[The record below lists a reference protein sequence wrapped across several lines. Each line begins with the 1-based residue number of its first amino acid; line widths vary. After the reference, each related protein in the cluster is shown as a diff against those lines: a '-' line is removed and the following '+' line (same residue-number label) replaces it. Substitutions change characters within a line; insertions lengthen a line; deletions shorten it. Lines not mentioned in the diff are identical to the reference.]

1 MHKIIVKMNRTLLSN
16 TLKLVG
22 LVAMSAIAV
31 CSCDQAATKQQA
43 SASDTLQA
51 AKPDVV
57 RKSLPFSGTFTQI
70 NNMASVDVE
79 YSVGECRVEAEG
91 PAELVKLVR
100 ITVDSGTLTVTYN
113 YDNNPDINVFK
124 RTGTSVKIYVS
135 SPSLRIVSACGTG
148 SIHAVG
154 KVETEEFMGGTL
166 ASGNIQ
172 FDTLVCHGPFRY
184 ESKNVGKSKFVCL
197 VTEGTAN
204 FINEGTGSIEVEN
217 LIADD
222 AVLVNHNGSSTT
234 FIHGTAPDVEV
245 WSFAQGNVDLDMTV
259 DNIIIKAFDESKVQF
274 KGTYG
279 SKTVKQDQTAY
290 VTLTE

>member
-1 MHKIIVKMNRTLLSN
+1 
-16 TLKLVG
+16 
-22 LVAMSAIAV
+22 
-31 CSCDQAATKQQA
+31 
-43 SASDTLQA
+43 
-51 AKPDVV
+51 
-57 RKSLPFSGTFTQI
+57 
-70 NNMASVDVE
+70 
-79 YSVGECRVEAEG
+79 
-91 PAELVKLVR
+91 
-100 ITVDSGTLTVTYN
+100 
-113 YDNNPDINVFK
+113 
-124 RTGTSVKIYVS
+124 
-135 SPSLRIVSACGTG
+135 
-148 SIHAVG
+148 
-154 KVETEEFMGGTL
+154 MGGTL

-234 FIHGTAPDVEV
+234 SIHGTAPDVEV

-259 DNIIIKAFDESKVQF
+259 DNLIIKAFDESKVQF